1 MESCQ
6 DKIQSASKL
15 LHELLYKSILDS
27 NLDLIDCTLK
37 LTFRNGAV
45 LYITYNDHSEYSYQI
60 MYTKNKLDR
69 ERFDNYDKNW
79 DVETTPNH
87 FHLRGST
94 LVANSEMTGELDNDM
109 PKLIEFVQAKLY
121 L

>member
-15 LHELLYKSILDS
+15 LHAQLYQSILDS

-37 LTFRNGAV
+37 LTFRNGAI
-45 LYITYNDHSEYSYQI
+45 LYITYNNHREYSYHL
-60 MYTKNKLDR
+60 MYTKNAFDR

-79 DVETTPNH
+79 DVNTKPHH
-87 FHLRGST
+87 FHVRVEKS
-94 LVANSEMTGELDNDM
+94 VIHSSMNVE
-109 PKLIEFVQAKLY
+109 I
-121 L
+121 